1 MSTTASV
8 FHIATCSISSLPA
21 ITSIPPSPLY
31 SLKIFLLHPYAPSPA
46 HTHALILF
54 STPFSPPSPLP
65 PPPRTPAPDNMRR
78 CTVQRSLECGC
89 WSARPD
95 AHPPKGLLSI
105 GGSRSRLLLY
115 CTLFLILYQTPSIL
129 LTIFYFTVFVFIC
142 HFIPH
147 RYLLLLLPSSDAFTL
162 PLSRLFLS
170 SVTPL
175 SLLLA
180 PNSPVE
186 PGSPPNR
193 RTPPA

>member
-8 FHIATCSISSLPA
+8 FHISTCSISSLPA
-21 ITSIPPSPLY
+21 ITSIPPSPLS

-65 PPPRTPAPDNMRR
+65 PPDNMWC
-78 CTVQRSLECGC
+78 CTVQRPLECGC

-95 AHPPKGLLSI
+95 AHPSKGLLSI
-105 GGSRSRLLLY
+105 GGSRSHLLLY

-129 LTIFYFTVFVFIC
+129 LTIFYFTVFFVFIC

>member
-1 MSTTASV
+1 MSTIACV
-8 FHIATCSISSLPA
+8 FHIATCSMSPLPA

-31 SLKIFLLHPYAPSPA
+31 SLKIFLLHPYAPPSA
-46 HTHALILF
+46 HTHTLILF
-54 STPFSPPSPLP
+54 STPFSPPFPLP
-65 PPPRTPAPDNMRR
+65 PPPRTPTPDNMRR

-95 AHPPKGLLSI
+95 AHPSKGLLSI
-105 GGSRSRLLLY
+105 GGSRLLLY

-129 LTIFYFTVFVFIC
+129 LVMFYFSLYVFMS
-142 HFIPH
+142 HFIRP
-147 RYLLLLLPSSDAFTL
+147 RYLLLLLPSSDASTL
-162 PLSRLFLS
+162 TLSRLFLS